1 MTTFI
6 DNRKAHFNYMVTETF
21 EAGIELLGF
30 EVKAIKTGMGNLTGA
45 FCVVRGGE
53 VFIVNMNIPPYQPGN
68 TPKEYDPTHPRRL
81 LLNKKEIKILA
92 DADNAKG
99 LTLVPMAMYSKGRRI
114 KVEVA
119 ICKGKKTH
127 DKRESIKKRDVEREI
142 RRNFDR

>member
-6 DNRKAHFNYMVTETF
+6 DNRKAHFNYEIQEKF

-30 EVKAIKTGMGNLTGA
+30 EVKAIKSGMGNLTGA

-53 VFIVNMNIPPYQPGN
+53 GFIVNMHIPPYQVNN
-68 TPKEYDPTHPRRL
+68 TPEGYDPARSRRL
-81 LLNKKEIKILA
+81 LLSKKEIQILA
-92 DADNAKG
+92 DADKAKG
-99 LTLVPMAMYSKGRRI
+99 LTLLPMAMYSKGRRI

-119 ICKGKKTH
+119 IAKGKKLH
-127 DKRESIKKRDVEREI
+127 DKRESIKKRDTEREI

>member
-1 MTTFI
+1 MTTFV
-6 DNRKAHFNYMVTETF
+6 DNRKAHFNYVVQETF

-53 VFIVNMNIPPYQPGN
+53 VFIVNMNVPPYQPGN
-68 TPKEYDPTHPRRL
+68 TPKEYDPDHPRRL

-92 DADNAKG
+92 DADKAKG